1 MQILVTVA
9 TIQMRALKTEVEQGS
24 VGTVVGHGLV
34 GPKRWGSPVSRFL
47 GFLSFGSF
55 TPVHRKGTR
64 LRFLDRHT
72 PIYFILF
79 SGNASKLGDA
89 AECPGKSFLFFL
101 TSTFFLIVHG
111 FYAVHDWRLCVDT
124 IFVWHGAAFWPRNQL
139 GWRLGWKLGRAPR
152 YFFCLWCPARIRRS
166 LKIRGRD
173 WGILMGVPLV
183 VGGRTDNRSRS
194 PR

>member
-72 PIYFILF
+72 PIYFVQRQRKQTRRRCRMPWEEF
-79 SGNASKLGDA
+79 
-89 AECPGKSFLFFL
+89 SFLL
-101 TSTFFLIVHG
+101 NEYFFLIVHG

-124 IFVWHGAAFWPRNQL
+124 ILCGMELLSGPGISLAGDWAGSSAEHHATFFVCGVRRAF
-139 GWRLGWKLGRAPR
+139 
-152 YFFCLWCPARIRRS
+152 
-166 LKIRGRD
+166 
-173 WGILMGVPLV
+173 
-183 VGGRTDNRSRS
+183 GG
-194 PR
+194 P

>member
-1 MQILVTVA
+1 MGQSCIKVFGVFELRLFHPRPSKGNQVK
-9 TIQMRALKTEVEQGS
+9 IP
-24 VGTVVGHGLV
+24 
-34 GPKRWGSPVSRFL
+34 GPP
-47 GFLSFGSF
+47 
-55 TPVHRKGTR
+55 
-64 LRFLDRHT
+64 HT
-72 PIYFILF
+72 NLFFIF

>member
-72 PIYFILF
+72 PIYFIF
-79 SGNASKLGDA
+79 QRQRKQTRRRCRMPW
-89 AECPGKSFLFFL
+89 EEFSFLL
-101 TSTFFLIVHG
+101 
-111 FYAVHDWRLCVDT
+111 
-124 IFVWHGAAFWPRNQL
+124 NE
-139 GWRLGWKLGRAPR
+139 
-152 YFFCLWCPARIRRS
+152 YFFFDCAWLLCCA
-166 LKIRGRD
+166 
-173 WGILMGVPLV
+173 
-183 VGGRTDNRSRS
+183 
-194 PR
+194 

>member
-72 PIYFILF
+72 PIYFIFF

-101 TSTFFLIVHG
+101 TSTFFDCAQIPS
-111 FYAVHDWRLCVDT
+111 VHDWRLCVDT
-124 IFVWHGAAFWPRNQL
+124 ILCGMELLSGPGISLAGDWAGSSAEHHATFFVCGVRRAF
-139 GWRLGWKLGRAPR
+139 
-152 YFFCLWCPARIRRS
+152 
-166 LKIRGRD
+166 
-173 WGILMGVPLV
+173 
-183 VGGRTDNRSRS
+183 GG
-194 PR
+194 P

>member
-72 PIYFILF
+72 PIYFLF
-79 SGNASKLGDA
+79 SAATQANSETLPNA
-89 AECPGKSFLFFL
+89 
-101 TSTFFLIVHG
+101 
-111 FYAVHDWRLCVDT
+111 
-124 IFVWHGAAFWPRNQL
+124 
-139 GWRLGWKLGRAPR
+139 LGRV
-152 YFFCLWCPARIRRS
+152 FFS
-166 LKIRGRD
+166 
-173 WGILMGVPLV
+173 
-183 VGGRTDNRSRS
+183 S
-194 PR
+194 